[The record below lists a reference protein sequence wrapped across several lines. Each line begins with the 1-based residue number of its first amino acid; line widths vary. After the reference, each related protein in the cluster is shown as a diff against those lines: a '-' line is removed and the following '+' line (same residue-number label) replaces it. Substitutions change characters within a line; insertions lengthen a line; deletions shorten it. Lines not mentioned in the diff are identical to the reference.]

1 MADYAVCPE
10 EMARLSLAQ
19 DPEQYP
25 PPAIH
30 SPGVIPVDITIK
42 FADAVKTLEPGELV
56 KDGFFTLFESVS
68 ALEIG
73 DPKMD
78 SGCVAPGEKFE
89 EEYDVS
95 RKLLPE
101 EVLGIIDELICHEIS
116 WHLGYPLSQTLFT
129 SVYVEALSMPDPAN
143 VGEAFFVRSSSSESS
158 LEPMLQIL
166 RAYCLGMLKGC
177 SHVNERIK
185 LEHYYEE
192 EDFVTNTYN
201 RTLLQRVSTHDVHS
215 VLRETEELL
224 GLLRD
229 QVSQDILQGLS
240 ARLKLR
246 RIFLQA
252 AESPENKG
260 DFAKAQAPWIEAAD
274 ILPVIENTHA
284 LAKDVDEAFSAKL
297 QRKLASTMPPRPIV
311 QIDFKEAFGHLSRM
325 FEDGGEVVNVLK
337 YTDSQCL
344 LTFVSTF
351 QAKKPQPLVYV
362 RTLLQTFLFDEMQ
375 ILGCMSIRQLLDDD
389 LSILTLPA
397 SPLLARSNDDIE
409 AVEDVRFVM
418 SQQTELF
425 RERAA
430 QPYLDILRTF
440 CQNRC
445 RIRRTLCHLI
455 RDWENL
461 QMDAEDIDHLIQ
473 VKTKERPLVHRASMM
488 SSSARPVESYA
499 LALSSWTYLYKLRLM
514 ETIVQLGFELEVYQP
529 DEHLAMYWYL
539 NYLAKSRLQHAE
551 RIKSFIIHRAEEA
564 RTSPTT
570 DPDATKQLQRAL
582 ASTRLTLLDAAVTWE
597 LSDAL
602 ACLHTVLARHKLVR
616 AAARPYSND
625 ELRHNLRMKPFA
637 AIGLPSL
644 PSFAEFAAGCRQ
656 PQTPSDELL
665 AYGERALVGA
675 KRGFEALS
683 RLSAEES
690 FSVGSHERWVAGVK
704 NGLKSCIATGIA
716 ITTLQKALAGLGEK
730 ASEGLQER
738 AALGLT
744 AEIPA
749 PDKAYHPSWIVP
761 RVTIIPS

>member
-1 MADYAVCPE
+1 MADYAVGQE

-30 SPGVIPVDITIK
+30 SPGVIPIDITAK
-42 FADAVKTLEPGELV
+42 FADAVKTLDPGELV
-56 KDGFFTLFESVS
+56 KDGLFTLFESVS
-68 ALEIG
+68 ALEIM

-95 RKLLPE
+95 QKLLPE
-101 EVLGIIDELICHEIS
+101 EALGIIDELICHEIS

-143 VGEAFFVRSSSSESS
+143 IGEARFVRSGTSESS
-158 LEPMLQIL
+158 PEPILEIL

-177 SHVNERIK
+177 SFVNERIK
-185 LEHYYEE
+185 MEHYYEE

-201 RTLLQRVSTHDVHS
+201 RTLLRRIPTRNIHS
-215 VLRETEELL
+215 ALRDAEGLLELL
-224 GLLRD
+224 KD
-229 QVSQDILQGLS
+229 QVSDEILQGLS
-240 ARLKLR
+240 ARLSLR
-246 RIFLQA
+246 RIFLEA

-260 DFAKAQAPWIEAAD
+260 DFAKAQAPWIEAVD
-274 ILPVIENTHA
+274 VLPVIEKTHI
-284 LAKDVDEAFSAKL
+284 LAKDVDDAFSAKL

-311 QIDFKEAFGHLSRM
+311 QLDFNEAFAHLSRM
-325 FEDGGEVVNVLK
+325 FEDGREVVNVLK

-375 ILGCMSIRQLLDDD
+375 ILGRMSIRQLLDDD

-409 AVEDVRFVM
+409 AVHDIRFTM
-418 SQQTELF
+418 SQQMELF
-425 RERAA
+425 RQRAA
-430 QPYLDILRTF
+430 QPFLDILRTF

-461 QMDAEDIDHLIQ
+461 QVDAEDIDHLLQI
-473 VKTKERPLVHRASMM
+473 KTKERPLLHRASMM
-488 SSSARPVESYA
+488 SSSARPVESYS

-514 ETIVQLGFELEVYQP
+514 EMIVQLGFELEVYQS
-529 DEHLAMYWYL
+529 DEHLGMYWYL
-539 NYLAKSRLQHAE
+539 SYLAKGRLQHAE
-551 RIKSFIIHRAEEA
+551 RIKSFIVHRVEEA
-564 RTSPTT
+564 RASPTK
-570 DPDATKQLQRAL
+570 DSDMEQELQRAL
-582 ASTRLTLLDAAVTWE
+582 ASTRLTLIDAAVTWE

-602 ACLHTVLARHKLVR
+602 ACLHTVLARHNLVR
-616 AAARPYSND
+616 TPARPYSND
-625 ELRHNLRMKPFA
+625 ELRYDLRMKPFA

-644 PSFAEFAAGCRQ
+644 PTFAEFTTGCRQ
-656 PQTPSDELL
+656 PETSSEDLL

-675 KRGFEALS
+675 KKGFEALS
-683 RLSAEES
+683 KLSAEDS
-690 FSVGSHERWVAGVK
+690 FSVGSHERWVAGIK
-704 NGLKSCIATGIA
+704 NGLKSCIAAGIA
-716 ITTLQKALAGLGEK
+716 IKTLQKTLADMSKK
-730 ASEGLQER
+730 AS
-738 AALGLT
+738 
-744 AEIPA
+744 AEPLAEAVLKLAVDIPT
-749 PDKAYHPSWIVP
+749 PVNTYHPSWIVP
-761 RVTIIPS
+761 KVTVIPE

>member
-1 MADYAVCPE
+1 MLILP
-10 EMARLSLAQ
+10 ARGQ
-19 DPEQYP
+19 
-25 PPAIH
+25 
-30 SPGVIPVDITIK
+30 
-42 FADAVKTLEPGELV
+42 
-56 KDGFFTLFESVS
+56 
-68 ALEIG
+68 IG

-95 RKLLPE
+95 RRLLPE

-143 VGEAFFVRSSSSESS
+143 IGEAHFVRSSSSESRND
-158 LEPMLQIL
+158 PMLQIL

-177 SHVNERIK
+177 SYVNERIK

-192 EDFVTNTYN
+192 KVP
-201 RTLLQRVSTHDVHS
+201 
-215 VLRETEELL
+215 EE
-224 GLLRD
+224 
-229 QVSQDILQGLS
+229 ILQGLS
-240 ARLKLR
+240 ARLSLR
-246 RIFLQA
+246 RIFLEA
-252 AESPENKG
+252 AESPENKS
-260 DFAKAQAPWIEAAD
+260 DFAKAQAPWIEGVE
-274 ILPVIENTHA
+274 ILPVIEKTHS

-311 QIDFKEAFGHLSRM
+311 QLDFKEAFSHLSRM
-325 FEDGGEVVNVLK
+325 FEDGREVVNVLK

-362 RTLLQTFLFDEMQ
+362 RTLLQTLVFDDMT
-375 ILGCMSIRQLLDDD
+375 ILGNMSIRQLLDDD

-409 AVEDVRFVM
+409 AVQDVRFAM

-430 QPYLDILRTF
+430 QPFLDILRTF

-461 QMDAEDIDHLIQ
+461 QMDAEDIDHVLQ
-473 VKTKERPLVHRASMM
+473 VKTEERPLAHRPSMM
-488 SSSARPVESYA
+488 SGSARPVESYA

-529 DEHLAMYWYL
+529 DEHLGMYWYL
-539 NYLAKSRLQHAE
+539 NYLAKGRLQHAE
-551 RIKSFIIHRAEEA
+551 RIKSFIVHRAEEA
-564 RTSPTT
+564 RASPAH
-570 DPDATKQLQRAL
+570 DPEADRQIQRAL

-602 ACLHTVLARHKLVR
+602 ACLHTVLARHNLVR
-616 AAARPYSND
+616 TPPRPYSND
-625 ELRHNLRMKPFA
+625 ELRYDLRMKPFA

-644 PSFAEFAAGCRQ
+644 PTFAEFTAGSRQ
-656 PQTPSDELL
+656 PETSSEELL
-665 AYGERALVGA
+665 AYGERALLGA
-675 KRGFEALS
+675 KKGFEALS
-683 RLSAEES
+683 KLSAEES
-690 FSVGSHERWVAGVK
+690 FSVGSHDRWIASVK

-716 ITTLQKALAGLGEK
+716 ITTVQRKLAGLDGQEER
-730 ASEGLQER
+730 EGK
-738 AALGLT
+738 ALGLT
-744 AEIPA
+744 VEIPT
-749 PDKAYHPSWIVP
+749 PDKTYHPSWIVP
-761 RVTIIPS
+761 KVTVIPNP